1 MSNGARGDLA
11 PLGGDKRGDNAKN
24 LRRRENR
31 EIPRDLRGA
40 GCQPAEHERRGARR
54 PVRSKIQAR
63 QLASVAAIGATR
75 ETVRPKIV
83 ATEKIFAAEKIARYR
98 AICMALDASPRNTG
112 AAVPVVKSDPKSK
125 RGNSH
130 QWRQ

>member
-1 MSNGARGDLA
+1 M
-11 PLGGDKRGDNAKN
+11 
-24 LRRRENR
+24 
-31 EIPRDLRGA
+31 
-40 GCQPAEHERRGARR
+40 
-54 PVRSKIQAR
+54 
-63 QLASVAAIGATR
+63 AAIGATR

-98 AICMALDASPRNTG
+98 AICMALDVSPRNTS